1 MVTLHVDDQIKAD
14 ATIQDVEAAVRGLDG
29 DQRTLILVELG
40 SGQTLTIGG
49 GPDRFVA
56 EVTESDTERWATIDP
71 TQGNEP
77 VDLVVG
83 GQLVDYPAR
92 VCVSREIVLDAVRAF
107 VQANGQRSPNV
118 TWSVET

>member
-1 MVTLHVDDQIKAD
+1 MITLHLDDQIKAD
-14 ATIQDVEAAVRGLDG
+14 ATIQDVEVAVRSLDG
-29 DQRTLILVELG
+29 DQRTLILVELP

-107 VQANGQRSPNV
+107 VQGNGQRSPNV
-118 TWSVET
+118 TW